1 MSQNTSR
8 DELLQFLEY
17 LGAKGLVAPPTATA
31 RRIAASRVLSVLSDE
46 EAENVFAVDL
56 DHLMSRFENLNRGK
70 FTPDSLR
77 TYRSRLKTA
86 LDDFRGYNSDPV
98 SFRPSGRTSG
108 KNKQI
113 ETSKPRR
120 KDSYVEIATPSA
132 SSSSTPAINMP
143 NTNQLPIALRQ
154 DVVVRVF
161 GLPFDLSKAEAQKIA
176 NIILAH
182 APSE

>member
-8 DELLQFLEY
+8 DELLQFLGY

-31 RRIAASRVLSVLSDE
+31 RRVAAARVLSVLSDD
-46 EAENVFAVDL
+46 EANNVFAVDL

-86 LDDFRGYNSDPV
+86 LDDFRGYVTDPV
-98 SFRPSGRTSG
+98 SFRPSGRTNTKAKAVENG
-108 KNKQI
+108 KPK
-113 ETSKPRR
+113 R
-120 KDSYVEIATPSA
+120 KESSAERPSA
-132 SSSSTPAINMP
+132 AAPSSAAPAINLP
-143 NTNQLPIALRQ
+143 NVNQLPIALRQ

-161 GLPFDLSKAEAQKIA
+161 GLPFDLSQAEAQKIA